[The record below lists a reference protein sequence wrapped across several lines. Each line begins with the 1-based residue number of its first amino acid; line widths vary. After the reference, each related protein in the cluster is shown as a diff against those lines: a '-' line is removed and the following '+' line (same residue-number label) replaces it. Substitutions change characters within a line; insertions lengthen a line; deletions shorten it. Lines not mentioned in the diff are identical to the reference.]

1 MQTPKEIVRT
11 QFPDSEQVRADQKQ
25 AEHDRQWN
33 ITREYNRYCLEFD
46 RKFMT
51 PRQQRQ
57 NELGSEE
64 GTARQEL
71 ARASRSVENF
81 LNSQKSTLE
90 RAAGND
96 YSDLIEEGKTD
107 FAAGN
112 ALRAQAVEAYQK
124 QYPRLTVVYED
135 AKTAHAQAMKKRDD
149 WLRQNR
155 PMFPPLFSL
164 SIDWKNMHA

>member
-90 RAAGND
+90 RAAGN
-96 YSDLIEEGKTD
+96 
-107 FAAGN
+107 